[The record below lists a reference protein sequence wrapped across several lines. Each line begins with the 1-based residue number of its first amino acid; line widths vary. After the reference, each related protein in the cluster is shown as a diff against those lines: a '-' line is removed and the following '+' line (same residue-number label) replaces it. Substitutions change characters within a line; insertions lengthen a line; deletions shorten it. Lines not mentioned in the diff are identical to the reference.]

1 MAKHVNTT
9 SCSAPAK
16 RPPKLARRDIAAGG
30 IAMLVLAAAAAG
42 QAKAEELD
50 GELLALC
57 RESHE
62 TIPVVTR
69 LEDER
74 DQLPLNHPR
83 EAALEKQVW
92 AIVTRR
98 FELREAIT
106 DTPARTP
113 EGLRAKARVALW
125 ELCDGD
131 PEEGPISGS
140 NGVAWS
146 LARDVLGRAAI

>member
-1 MAKHVNTT
+1 V
-9 SCSAPAK
+9 SGRSVG
-16 RPPKLARRDIAAGG
+16 RRDAAAGG

-57 RESHE
+57 REFHE

-74 DQLPLNHPR
+74 DELPFNHPR
-83 EAALEKQVW
+83 EAAIDRQLQAV
-92 AIVTRR
+92 VSRR
-98 FELREAIT
+98 WELREAIT

-113 EGLRAKARVALW
+113 EGLAAKARVALW

-131 PEEGPISGS
+131 PEAGPISGS
-140 NGVAWS
+140 NGVGWS
-146 LARDVLGRAAI
+146 LARDVLGRVG

>member
-1 MAKHVNTT
+1 MSKGKV
-9 SCSAPAK
+9 S
-16 RPPKLARRDIAAGG
+16 RRDAAAGG

-57 RESHE
+57 REFRE

-74 DQLPLNHPR
+74 DELPFNHPQ
-83 EAALEKQVW
+83 ELALERQVW

-98 FELREAIT
+98 LELREAIT
-106 DTPARTP
+106 GTPARTP
-113 EGLRAKARVALW
+113 EGLTAKARVALW
-125 ELCDGD
+125 EL
-131 PEEGPISGS
+131 ST
-140 NGVAWS
+140 AT
-146 LARDVLGRAAI
+146 RRKGRFQGATASPGRLRRMS